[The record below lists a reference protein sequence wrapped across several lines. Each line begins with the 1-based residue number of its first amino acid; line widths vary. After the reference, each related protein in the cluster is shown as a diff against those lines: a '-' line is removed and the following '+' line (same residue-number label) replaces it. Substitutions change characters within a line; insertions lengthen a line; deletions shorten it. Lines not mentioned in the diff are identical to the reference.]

1 MACELNRAT
10 ALLSRADSTEKPG
23 VDGEAA
29 IPPLKKSVE
38 IAVFGRVRGPAD
50 R

>member
-1 MACELNRAT
+1 MPPPDA
-10 ALLSRADSTEKPG
+10 EKLA

-29 IPPLKKSVE
+29 FPPLKKSVE
-38 IAVFGRVRGPAD
+38 FAVFGRVRGPAD